1 MSSPSLPNSSLL
13 SPGALDGIRVLDFT
27 GVIAGPYCARL
38 MADLGA
44 EVIKIEP
51 PNGDLLRVAS
61 PRRKGRTPYF
71 AQLNAGKDSIS
82 IDLKEPGAVELVL
95 DLVEKADVAIQNF
108 RPGVLADFGLGYEA
122 MKARKSD
129 IVYCN
134 LSGYGQEGPAR
145 NYSAY
150 APIVHASAGLDLTM
164 VSHQDDQGTPLN
176 GSVPFADYL
185 TGVHGTTAI
194 MAALFRRERTGQG
207 DEIDIAMADVIINIQ
222 AFELQETQHPLPVDR
237 ILYRP
242 LKAKD
247 GLFVVTPLSGK
258 NFRDLINAVGHPE
271 WAEEM
276 PLDGPD
282 FALNWRKLL
291 DAVEVWATDRT
302 AEECEQI
309 ISAGGCP
316 VARHRS
322 VLDALQS
329 EQSLYRGNRIEM
341 DDGGGKF
348 YVPNTPLRMRNS
360 EASLKPTTP
369 TLGQGNES
377 ILKNWLDMSAD
388 EISNLT
394 KKGILFKPKKRTK
407 KA

>member
-1 MSSPSLPNSSLL
+1 MSSPPLL
-13 SPGALDGIRVLDFT
+13 TAGALDGIRVLDFT

-44 EVIKIEP
+44 EVVKIEP
-51 PNGDLLRVAS
+51 PNGDLLRIAS
-61 PRRKGRTPYF
+61 PRRKGKTPYF
-71 AQLNAGKDSIS
+71 AQLNAGKESVS
-82 IDLKEPGAVELVL
+82 IDLKEPGAIELVL

-108 RPGVLADFGLGYEA
+108 RPGVLANFGLGYEA
-122 MKARKSD
+122 MKARKPD

-134 LSGYGQEGPAR
+134 LSGYGQEGPAKS
-145 NYSAY
+145 YSAY
-150 APIVHASAGLDLTM
+150 APIVHASAGLDLSM
-164 VSHQDDQGTPLN
+164 ISHQDDKNAPLN

-194 MAALFRRERTGQG
+194 MAALFRRERTGKG

-222 AFELQETQHPLPVDR
+222 AFELQESQHPLPVDR
-237 ILYRP
+237 LTYRS

-247 GLFVVTPLSGK
+247 GRFVVTPLSGK

-282 FALNWRKLL
+282 FSANWDKLL
-291 DAVEVWATDRT
+291 SAVEEWAADRT
-302 AEECEQI
+302 ADEVEQI

-316 VARHRS
+316 VAKHRS
-322 VLDALQS
+322 VLEALQT
-329 EQSLYRGNRIEM
+329 EQSIHRGNGIEM
-341 DDGGGKF
+341 DDGGGSF
-348 YVPNTPLRMRNS
+348 IVPNTPLRMRES
-360 EASLKPTTP
+360 ESRLKPTVA

-377 ILKNWLDMSAD
+377 VLKIWLNMAAD
-388 EISNLT
+388 EITDLT
-394 KKGILFKPKKRTK
+394 QKGVMFKPKPRAKR
-407 KA
+407 A